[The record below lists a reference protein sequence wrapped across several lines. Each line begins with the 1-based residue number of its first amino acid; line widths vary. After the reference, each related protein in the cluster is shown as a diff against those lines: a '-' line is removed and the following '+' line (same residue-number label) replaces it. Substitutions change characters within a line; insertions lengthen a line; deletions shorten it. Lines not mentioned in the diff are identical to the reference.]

1 MNIETIEARI
11 TTLERKIGRANAFA
25 AVTFVLGAGI
35 GVIGTSLA
43 KVEPPVIPEIRTHK
57 LAVLDSQGR
66 VRVEIGEDQS
76 DTQRISRAA
85 ALTVFDTEGHERGGI
100 GTLADGSA
108 VMALDAPHGVG
119 NAMRDRAGMKVY
131 PDGTAFIATISNG
144 GTFAAG
150 LFTDGEAGR
159 LELSGRGESDGTIAT
174 RTITRD
180 ADSSKVAQSD

>member
-1 MNIETIEARI
+1 MY
-11 TTLERKIGRANAFA
+11 
-25 AVTFVLGAGI
+25 AVATFVLGAGI

-43 KVEPPVIPEIRTHK
+43 KVAPPVIPELRTHK
-57 LAVLDSQGR
+57 LSVLDSQGR

-85 ALTVFDTEGHERGGI
+85 ALTIFDTEGHERGGI
-100 GTLADGSA
+100 GTMADGSA

-119 NAMRDRAGMKVY
+119 SPMRDRAGMKVY
-131 PDGTAFIATISNG
+131 PDGSAFITTISNG
-144 GTFAAG
+144 GHFAAG
-150 LFTDGEAGR
+150 LFTDGDSGR
-159 LELSGRGESDGTIAT
+159 LELSGRGEGDGTIAT